1 MRIEYRA
8 DQDVEEYGNYI
19 WDTFLYM
26 AKRAVDYEENSDKR
40 IPANQIDTKKE
51 ELPMKHLMTGDEAI
65 ARGAYEAGVRHASA
79 YPGTPSTE
87 ILENLSTYDEIYAEW
102 ACNEKVAMES
112 AIGAAIA
119 GNRSIVS
126 MKHVGVNVAAD
137 PLFTWAYMGVNAGNV
152 IVTADEPGMFSSQN
166 EQDNRNYAKAA
177 KLAMMEPSDS
187 QECIDMVKAAY
198 ELGEEYD
205 TPVMI
210 RMTTRVC
217 HSKSIVEFSDRKEVP
232 VKEWQKNPAKYV
244 CLPAISRQLRVKLEE
259 RLKKLAEYSETSPF
273 NKVEM
278 GDTSVG
284 VIASGICY
292 YYAKEVFGDK
302 ASYLKLGFTN
312 PMPKN
317 LIKDFCSKVDK
328 VYILE
333 ENDPYIEEFVK
344 IQGIDCIGKDLFPSY
359 GEMTPDVIRAC
370 VSGEKAKLIEFDK
383 SKLINRAPTFCAG
396 CPHRGLFYRLGK
408 RKDIMISGDIGC
420 YTLAAGKP
428 YSAMDSTVCMGASF
442 SIGHG
447 AQRTFNAAGINR
459 RVVTVLGDS
468 TFFHTGINSLI
479 NTVYNNS
486 NTINIILDNRITGM
500 TGHQEN
506 PGTGF
511 TAKGEPTTLIKIE
524 DVVRAIG
531 VKHVHVVNP
540 NNLEEV
546 DKALDACMGLDEPS
560 VIITRWP
567 CVLKKFS
574 QADKDEFDQLFQT
587 KNTVDQEKCI
597 GCKACLKTGC
607 PALSFDKAA
616 KKVQINR
623 AQCVGCDVCSQVC
636 PKDAI
641 VKED

>member
-1 MRIEYRA
+1 M
-8 DQDVEEYGNYI
+8 
-19 WDTFLYM
+19 
-26 AKRAVDYEENSDKR
+26 
-40 IPANQIDTKKE
+40 KK
-51 ELPMKHLMTGDEAI
+51 LMTGDEAI
-65 ARGAYEAGVRHASA
+65 ARGAYEAGVSFASA

-87 ILENLSTYDEIYAEW
+87 ILENLSTYKEIYAEW
-102 ACNEKVAMES
+102 APNEKVAMES
-112 AIGAAIA
+112 AIGASVA
-119 GNRSIVS
+119 GVRSMVS
-126 MKHVGVNVAAD
+126 MKHVGMNVAAD
-137 PLFTWAYMGVNAGNV
+137 PMFTWAYMGVNGGNV
-152 IVTADEPGMFSSQN
+152 IITADEPGMYSSQN

-177 KLAMMEPSDS
+177 KIAMLEPSDS

-198 ELGEEYD
+198 ELGEQFD
-205 TPVMI
+205 TPFII

-217 HSKSIVEFSDRKEVP
+217 HSKSIVEISDRADVP
-232 VKEWQKNPAKYV
+232 AKEWSKNPAKYV
-244 CLPAISRQLRVKLEE
+244 CLPAIARNLRVKLEE
-259 RLKKLAEYSETSPF
+259 RMKTLAEYSETSPF
-273 NKVEM
+273 NRVEM
-278 GDTSVG
+278 GGTGVG

-292 YYAKEVFGDK
+292 YYAKEVFGEN

-312 PMPKN
+312 PLPAN
-317 LIKDFCSKVDK
+317 LIKDFCSKVEK

-333 ENDPYIEEFVK
+333 ENDPYIEEFVRQ
-344 IQGIDCIGKDLFPSY
+344 QGCDCIGKDLFPSY
-359 GEMTPDVIRAC
+359 GEMTPDVIRRC
-370 VSGEKAKLIEFDK
+370 ITGQSLKTIEFDRT
-383 SKLINRAPTFCAG
+383 KLIGRAPTFCAG

-428 YSAMDSTVCMGASF
+428 YSAMDSTVCMGASI
-442 SIGHG
+442 SLGHG
-447 AQRTFNAAGINR
+447 AQKAFNAMGNGR

-486 NTINIILDNRITGM
+486 NTVNIILDNRITGM

-511 TAKGEPTTLIKIE
+511 NAKGEETTLIKIE

-531 VKHVHVVNP
+531 VKHVFVIDP
-540 NNLEEV
+540 NNLKEV
-546 DKALDACMGLDEPS
+546 DETLDKCLALAEPS

-574 QADKDEFDQLFQT
+574 QADKAEFDGLFAT
-587 KNTVDQEKCI
+587 KNKVEPEKCI
-597 GCKACLKTGC
+597 GCKACLKAGC
-607 PALSFDKAA
+607 PAMSYDKET
-616 KKVQINR
+616 KKVSINR
-623 AQCVGCDVCSQVC
+623 AQCVGCDVCTQVC